1 MTLCKSLTL
10 YFAFL
15 FSLTTSGLQAQEV
28 KKLKVE
34 SRTSADFS
42 ELIQDRAAKQFITA
56 TLYLPTTGTPPFKT
70 IVAAHGSGGVGP
82 NEELFKTYALE
93 AGFAYVVV
101 DSFVDRGV
109 SSTAT
114 NQASVSYSS
123 QVADALYTLKLLA
136 TESQIDI
143 KKVGIFGLSR
153 GGMVAHFAAHKPL
166 MDAVVGPELSF
177 AGHFS
182 LTPACNAR
190 LDKWVVKPGAP
201 VFIAL
206 GEKDDYTPPSSCQPL
221 IDRLKDAGADLQI
234 KVYPDAFHAFA
245 HLAGRVFYAPRV
257 QRISTDKP
265 CQIVTGSDGVT
276 SIVTEGLEPGTVA
289 VNGDWGRFFNDWLG
303 RCGTL
308 GGTVGSNRDH
318 RPQIKQDF
326 QEFFS
331 KM

>member
-1 MTLCKSLTL
+1 MALFKSLTL
-10 YFAFL
+10 CATFL
-15 FSLTTSGLQAQEV
+15 FTLISSGVQAQEV
-28 KKLKVE
+28 KKLRVD

-42 ELIQDRAAKQFITA
+42 ELIQNRATKQEITA
-56 TLYLPTTGTPPFKT
+56 TLYLPSVGNPPFKT
-70 IVAAHGSGGVGP
+70 ILAAHGSGGVGP

-93 AGFAYVVV
+93 AGFAFVVV
-101 DSFVDRGV
+101 DSFTDRGV

-136 TESQIDI
+136 NESQIDI
-143 KKVGIFGLSR
+143 NRVGIFGLSR

-166 MDAVVGPELSF
+166 LEAVVGPDLSF
-177 AGHFS
+177 AAHFS

-190 LDKWVVKPGAP
+190 LEQWIVKPGAP
-201 VFIAL
+201 VFIAM
-206 GEKDDYTPPSSCQPL
+206 GEKDDYTPPPSCQPL
-221 IDRLKDAGADLQI
+221 MTRLRDAGAAVQT
-234 KVYPDAFHAFA
+234 KVYPEAFHAFA

-257 QRISTDKP
+257 QRIRTDKP
-265 CQIVTGSDGVT
+265 CQIVTDSEGIT
-276 SIVTEGLEPGTVA
+276 SIVTEGLASGAVV
-289 VNGDWGRFFNDWLG
+289 VNGDWSKFFNDWLG

-326 QEFFS
+326 QGFFS